1 MKQLYYKFLA
11 LFFYCLGDIS
21 WKIIC
26 WTDWSEITRKLI
38 AGPFWS
44 LYQRSMS
51 ISLNCDEKVGYFIW
65 KLPENNLDN

>member
-11 LFFYCLGDIS
+11 LFFYYLGDLL

-26 WTDWSEITRKLI
+26 WTDWNEITRKVI
-38 AGPFWS
+38 CGACWS
-44 LYQRSMS
+44 GYQKSMS
-51 ISLNCDEKVGYFIW
+51 LSLKYDEKVGYFIW